1 MDHIHKLNLKN
12 DIFYI
17 GIKNFHTKLLGLEI
31 NMEFEEEDGS
41 INLRGIYSGYFWD
54 L

>member
-1 MDHIHKLNLKN
+1 LDHIHKLNLKN

-17 GIKNFHTKLLGLEI
+17 GIKNSHTKLLDLKI
-31 NMEFEEEDGS
+31 NMQFEEEDCS
-41 INLRGIYSGYFWD
+41 INLRGIYSGYFWG